1 MTSTVTFTDALGSEA
16 SKEIISSATVTNFI
30 LAVRSLDIDHPMLLS
45 GISFAASGAQDGYF
59 IEGSD
64 FSRFDAD
71 AQTWNIIGDIVD
83 VNGGSPNCAWD
94 KDNGGCA

>member
-1 MTSTVTFTDALGSEA
+1 MAAELPDGLTRS
-16 SKEIISSATVTNFI
+16 NFI
-30 LAVRSLDIDHPMLLS
+30 LAVRSLDIYHPMFLD
-45 GISFAASGAQDGYF
+45 GISFAANGNDDSYY

-94 KDNGGCA
+94 KDNGGCG